1 MMGPEVKLWV
11 FFFLSEE
18 KRKGSKQKVYI
29 FFQSGDLEEKDG
41 TECWPKGP
49 TTDLENVKLPHTR
62 TVRRYWKIWTEKKTF
77 FKHRTKTNKVWKSD
91 MPAINK
97 QLLVDK
103 DVSDRLL
110 SNHFRHYNQF
120 GDWLKSRLS
129 DWCSPPRQ
137 VFLFRNPSSCIFKDF
152 QGYSRVFIIQGFS
165 RILKHIQGFSIAHHE

>member
-1 MMGPEVKLWV
+1 MFSSKAVTCWRKKMGQ
-11 FFFLSEE
+11 SAD
-18 KRKGSKQKVYI
+18 QKDRPRTWKMWNCHTQEL
-29 FFQSGDLEEKDG
+29 FGDIGRFEQ
-41 TECWPKGP
+41 
-49 TTDLENVKLPHTR
+49 
-62 TVRRYWKIWTEKKTF
+62 KKNF

-120 GDWLKSRLS
+120 GDWPKSRLS

-137 VFLFRNPSSCIFKDF
+137 VFLFRNPSTCIFKNF
-152 QGYSRVFIIQGFS
+152 RGYSRIVKDTQGFS
-165 RILKHIQGFSIAHHE
+165 RIFKDCQG